1 VNARSPILTVV
12 KLGGSYAYSSALS
25 AWLAAIA
32 RAAGRVVI
40 VPGGGPFADA
50 VRSAQPKMGFDDAA
64 AHHMALMAMDQ
75 FGRALIGLNPCLR
88 PAASVAAIRQALRA
102 GKVPVW
108 SPTRMVTGAK
118 DVPCSWD
125 VTADSLAAWLA
136 HRIGA
141 QRLLLVKHVDP
152 PDNSVSAQDLAAQG
166 IVDPSFVAFLRAS
179 GIEASVAGPGQ
190 HAQAARA
197 LPAGA
202 MVGSRIDLR

>member
-1 VNARSPILTVV
+1 VNARSPTLTVV

-152 PDNSVSAQDLAAQG
+152 PDNSVSAQVLAARDV
-166 IVDPSFVAFLRAS
+166 VDRSFVAFLRAS
-179 GIEASVAGPGQ
+179 GIEASVAGPSQ
-190 HAQAARA
+190 HAQAALA
-197 LPAGA
+197 LPGGA

>member
-1 VNARSPILTVV
+1 MNARSPILTVV

-50 VRSAQPKMGFDDAA
+50 VRSAQPKMGFDAAA

-75 FGRALIGLNPCLR
+75 FGRALIGLNACLKT
-88 PAASVAAIRQALRA
+88 AATVTAIRQALRA

-152 PDNSVSAQDLAAQG
+152 ADNSVSAQALAADG
-166 IVDPSFVAFLRAS
+166 IVDQAFIAFLRES
-179 GIEASVAGPGQ
+179 GVEASIAGPGQ